1 MNRLDNLSQEV
12 RVSTEIEEPTAL
24 VGDPTFSERESEADG
39 FRIRMLEAGDGQP
52 VVYLHGGGGLHVSAG
67 LGLLARRFH
76 IHAFELPGFGRSPEN
91 VRSQSLDELATTM
104 SRAINNAGLDT
115 FTLLGT
121 SLGASL
127 ALRLALASPERVEA
141 LILESPA
148 AFRPE
153 DSRPFEM
160 THEQLHAALYAHPEK
175 APAADPPEVI
185 AKQVALLGRL
195 MGPSHDVA
203 LEERM
208 RGFALSTLVLFGTR
222 DGLISPRMGRI
233 YKELMP
239 NCSLVLVYDAAHE
252 IQFDRPEAYATVVGD
267 FIERQEAF
275 VVNADPGLIAP

>member
-1 MNRLDNLSQEV
+1 V
-12 RVSTEIEEPTAL
+12 RVTTEIDEPTAL
-24 VGDPTFSERESEADG
+24 IEDPAFSEREIEADG
-39 FRIRMLEAGDGQP
+39 FRIRVLEAGEGRP
-52 VVYLHGGGGLHVSAG
+52 VGYFHGGGGLHLSAG
-67 LGLLARRFH
+67 LRLLARRFH

-91 VRSQSLDELATTM
+91 LRSQNLDELAATM
-104 SRAINNAGLDT
+104 ARALEAAGLGT
-115 FTLLGT
+115 ITLLGT
-121 SLGASL
+121 SLGAAL
-127 ALRLALASPERVEA
+127 ALRLALSHPERVEA

-148 AFRPE
+148 AFRSE

-160 THEQLHAALYAHPEK
+160 TREQLHAALFAHPDK

-195 MGPSHDVA
+195 MGPHHDVA
-203 LEERM
+203 LEQRL

-222 DGLISPRMGRI
+222 DGLISPRMGGI

-252 IQFDRPEAYATVVGD
+252 IQFDRPEAFANVVGD

-275 VVNADPGLIAP
+275 AVNADSGLIAP

>member
-1 MNRLDNLSQEV
+1 MSP
-12 RVSTEIEEPTAL
+12 EIAEPTVL
-24 VGDPTFSERESEADG
+24 IEDPVFAEREVEADG
-39 FRIRMLEAGDGQP
+39 FRIRLLEAGEGRQ
-52 VVYLHGGGGLHVSAG
+52 VAYFHGGGGLHLSAG
-67 LGLLARRFH
+67 LRLLARRFH

-91 VRSQSLDELATTM
+91 VRTADLDELAETM
-104 SRAINNAGLDT
+104 AHALDAAGLGT
-115 FTLLGT
+115 ITLLGT
-121 SLGASL
+121 SLGAGL
-127 ALRLALASPERVEA
+127 ALRLALSHPERVDT

-160 THEQLHAALYAHPEK
+160 TREQLHAALFAHPER
-175 APAADPPEVI
+175 APAPDPPEVV

-195 MGPSHDVA
+195 MGPNHDAA
-203 LEERM
+203 LERRL

-222 DGLISPRMGRI
+222 DGLISPRMGGI

-252 IQFDRPEAYATVVGD
+252 IQFDRPEAFANVVGD

-275 VVNADPGLIAP
+275 AVNSDPGLIAP